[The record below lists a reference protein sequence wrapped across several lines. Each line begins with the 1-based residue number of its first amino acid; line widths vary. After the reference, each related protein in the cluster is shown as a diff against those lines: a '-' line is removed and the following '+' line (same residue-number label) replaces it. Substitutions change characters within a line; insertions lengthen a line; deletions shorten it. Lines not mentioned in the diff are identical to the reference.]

1 MIISSSKL
9 VLKKNIQHLMKQ
21 FLSILQNIKRL
32 NINKKKLM
40 NKLLGKNLIK
50 LRETK
55 MKELKNY
62 RNSKTSIN

>member
-1 MIISSSKL
+1 MIISSFKL

-32 NINKKKLM
+32 NIKKKKPM